1 MYDDGGCGEPP
12 KTRDNACVKHIAY
25 RDSPNDDDDEDGDG
39 VGDDDDDDGDHN
51 WHQQLELET
60 TH

>member
-39 VGDDDDDDGDHN
+39 VGDDDDDDGDHDDDN
-51 WHQQLELET
+51 GD
-60 TH
+60 